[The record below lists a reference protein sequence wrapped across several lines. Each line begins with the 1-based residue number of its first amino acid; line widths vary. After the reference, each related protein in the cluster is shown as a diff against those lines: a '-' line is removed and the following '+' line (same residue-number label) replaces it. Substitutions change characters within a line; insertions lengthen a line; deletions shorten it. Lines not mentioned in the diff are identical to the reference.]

1 MKLFRVARPAS
12 TVRHVA
18 TTAAQIVAFW
28 STFLWFLPAA
38 VQHVGERLGEAS
50 FALPCLGW
58 LGPGLFAFA
67 SALGLTSAWWMST
80 RGRGT
85 PLPLATAREF
95 VVTGP
100 YRWLRNP
107 MALAGISQG
116 VAVGLWRDSP
126 LVVLYATAGGLVWHF
141 VARPPEEA
149 DLVARFGDPYLA
161 YRRCVPIW
169 LPRLPTGVGC
179 GFACL
184 LGITGASLV
193 FASDQPDT
201 RLARCALLAPLLA
214 LVAELTSRGRRRT
227 R

>member
-1 MKLFRVARPAS
+1 MNLFRVARPAS
-12 TVRHVA
+12 TARHVA

-38 VQHVGERLGEAS
+38 VQHVGERLGEPS
-50 FALPCLGW
+50 FALPSLRW
-58 LGPGLFAFA
+58 LGPVLFALA

-100 YRWLRNP
+100 YRFVRNP
-107 MALAGISQG
+107 MALAGIAQG

-126 LVVLYATAGGLVWHF
+126 CVVLYAIAGGLVWHF

-149 DLVARFGDPYLA
+149 DLVARFGEPYLA
-161 YRRCVPIW
+161 YRRRVALW
-169 LPRLPTGVGC
+169 LPQLPNAVTLGLATGLGI
-179 GFACL
+179 GGACL
-184 LGITGASLV
+184 VLAT
-193 FASDQPDT
+193 DQPPT
-201 RLARCALLAPLLA
+201 QLARCALLAPLLN
-214 LVAELTSRGRRRT
+214 LVAELSSRMRRRT

>member
-1 MKLFRVARPAS
+1 MKLFRVARPAATS
-12 TVRHVA
+12 RHVV

-28 STFLWFLPAA
+28 ATFLWFLPAV
-38 VQHVGERLGEAS
+38 VQHLGERLGEAS

-67 SALGLTSAWWMST
+67 SALGLASAWWMST

-85 PLPLATAREF
+85 PLPMATAREF
-95 VVTGP
+95 VGSGP

-107 MALAGISQG
+107 MALAGIAQG

-141 VARPPEEA
+141 VARPPEET
-149 DLVARFGDPYLA
+149 DLVARFGEPYLA
-161 YRRCVPIW
+161 YRRRVALW
-169 LPRLPTGVGC
+169 LPRLPPGVGL
-179 GFACL
+179 GLACL
-184 LGITGASLV
+184 LAITGASLV
-193 FASDQPDT
+193 FAAEQPDT
-201 RLARCALLAPLLA
+201 RLARCALVAPLLA
-214 LVAELTSRGRRRT
+214 LVAELTGRGLRRT

>member
-12 TVRHVA
+12 TVHHVA
-18 TTAAQIVAFW
+18 TTAVQIVAFW

-38 VQHVGERLGEAS
+38 VQHLGERLGEPS
-50 FALPCLGW
+50 FAWPSLRW
-58 LGPGLFAFA
+58 LGPSLFALA

-95 VVTGP
+95 VVSGP
-100 YRWLRNP
+100 YRFVRNP
-107 MALAGISQG
+107 MALAGIGQG

-126 LVVLYATAGGLVWHF
+126 LVVLYATAGGLLWHF

-149 DLVARFGDPYLA
+149 DLVARFGEPYLA
-161 YRRCVPIW
+161 YRRRVAIW
-169 LPRLPTGVGC
+169 LPRLPS
-179 GFACL
+179 GFGLGLAGL
-184 LGITGASLV
+184 LGLTGAGLV
-193 FASDQPDT
+193 FATEHPD
-201 RLARCALLAPLLA
+201 ARMARSALLAPLLL
-214 LVAELTSRGRRRT
+214 LVAELTRRGRRRT